1 MNRKVSFTGNGTEKD
16 FSKKENLTSS
26 SLPKDIDKTPKSDI
40 IFKIL
45 FGNPKKPALLIDLL
59 NSIIKADAPITHVSI
74 EKTELTPEFLG
85 KRGVRLDILAQT
97 SDNRIIN
104 IEIQKHDEHNMI
116 SRSMFHWSKLFSG
129 QAVVSE
135 KYEDLKRTVCI
146 NILNFS
152 MMDDKRF
159 WHKYFVKDEET
170 NEKLTDLL
178 ELHFFELPKIKKMPS
193 EGSIMFWLEFINDPE
208 SKKIAGRY
216 QEKKVYAEAREAYYR
231 AIADPEV
238 QELLRIRDKAEKDY
252 LDAIA
257 RAADKA
263 TKKAEEKAKKRE
275 KQLVEKAEKEKKQL
289 EEKAKAEKIESAK
302 TALSM
307 GLSVDQVSKITGLS
321 LDEVKK
327 L

>member
-1 MNRKVSFTGNGTEKD
+1 MNGRKKD
-16 FSKKENLTSS
+16 TFLS
-26 SLPKDIDKTPKSDI
+26 KDIDKTPKSDI

-59 NSIIKADAPITHVSI
+59 NSVIETEKPITHVNI
-74 EKTELTPEFLG
+74 EKTELNPEFLG
-85 KRGVRLDILAQT
+85 KRGVRLDVLAYT

-135 KYEDLKRTVCI
+135 RYEDLKRTVCI

-152 MMDDKRF
+152 MLKDKRF
-159 WHKYFVKDEET
+159 WHKYFVKDDET

-178 ELHFFELPKIKKMPS
+178 ELHFFELPKIKKEPA
-193 EGSIMFWLEFINDPE
+193 EGSVMFWLEFINNPE

-216 QEKKVYAEAREAYYR
+216 QEKKIYAEARDAYYR

-238 QELLRIRDKAEKDY
+238 QELLRIMDKAEKDY
-252 LDAIA
+252 QDSVA
-257 RAADKA
+257 RAEDRVRKEAEEEKA
-263 TKKAEEKAKKRE
+263 ELIKKAEE
-275 KQLVEKAEKEKKQL
+275 EKAEL
-289 EEKAKAEKIESAK
+289 KAKAYAEKRESAMRFLK
-302 TALSM
+302 M
-307 GLSVDQVSKITGLS
+307 GLSVKQVAEGSGLS
-321 LDEVKK
+321 LDEINEIKK
-327 L
+327 KMQCE